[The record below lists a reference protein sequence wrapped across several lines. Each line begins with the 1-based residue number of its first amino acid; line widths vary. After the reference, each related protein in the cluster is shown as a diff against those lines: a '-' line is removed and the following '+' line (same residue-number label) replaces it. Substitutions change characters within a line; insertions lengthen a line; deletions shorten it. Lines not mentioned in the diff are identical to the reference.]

1 MVVTPLVLALGGQR
15 QVDFCELGATVVY
28 IVVPGQA
35 EKHNE
40 THRQSQKKKKKKE
53 GSSLVTIPLVPLVI
67 FLGI

>member
-28 IVVPGQA
+28 TVVPGQA

-40 THRQSQKKKKKKE
+40 THRQSQKKKKKKRAAV
-53 GSSLVTIPLVPLVI
+53 LLQ
-67 FLGI
+67 FL